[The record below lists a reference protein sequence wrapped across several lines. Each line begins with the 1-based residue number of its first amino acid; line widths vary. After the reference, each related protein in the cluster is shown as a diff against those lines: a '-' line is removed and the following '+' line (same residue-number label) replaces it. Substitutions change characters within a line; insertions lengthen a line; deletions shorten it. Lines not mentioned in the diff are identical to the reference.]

1 LSGEGLARV
10 QAQIISLLDAVEE
23 EEVKVDEEL
32 KQQVVDEDKNES
44 VIIVNKDS
52 FS

>member
-1 LSGEGLARV
+1 M
-10 QAQIISLLDAVEE
+10 QAQIISLLDSVEE
-23 EEVKVDEEL
+23 EEVKGDEEL
-32 KQQVVDEDKNES
+32 KQQVAGEDKNES

>member
-1 LSGEGLARV
+1 M

-23 EEVKVDEEL
+23 EDVKVDEEL

>member
-1 LSGEGLARV
+1 M